1 MEGSRKEPMKGKIRR
16 AEEKDTDRVLELL
29 SQVLMV
35 HHRGRPDI
43 FKADATK
50 YSREELAGM
59 FRDDENPVFVFA
71 DEQDVTQGYLFC
83 QTEQHL
89 DHAVLTDVKT
99 LYIDDLCVE
108 EKMRGRGIGRALYEF
123 AVRYA
128 RTQGYYNLTLR
139 VWNLNEGAMRFY
151 KSLGLKTQNEHL
163 EQIL

>member
-1 MEGSRKEPMKGKIRR
+1 MEDRNGIKGNARIRR
-16 AEEKDTDRVLELL
+16 AEERDTDRVLDLL

-35 HHRGRPDI
+35 HHNGRPDL

-50 YSREELAGM
+50 YSRKELAEM
-59 FRDDENPVFVFA
+59 FRDDLNPVFVWA
-71 DEQDVTQGYLFC
+71 DENDVTQGYLFC
-83 QTEQHL
+83 QTEQYV
-89 DHAVLTDVKT
+89 DHAVLTDIRT

-108 EKMRGRGIGRALYEF
+108 ESMRGRGIGRALYEF

-128 RTQGYYNLTLR
+128 RENGYYNLTLR

>member
-59 FRDDENPVFVFA
+59 FRDDENPVFVFSA
-71 DEQDVTQGYLFC
+71 
-83 QTEQHL
+83 
-89 DHAVLTDVKT
+89 T
-99 LYIDDLCVE
+99 L
-108 EKMRGRGIGRALYEF
+108 
-123 AVRYA
+123 
-128 RTQGYYNLTLR
+128 
-139 VWNLNEGAMRFY
+139 EG
-151 KSLGLKTQNEHL
+151 KP
-163 EQIL
+163 